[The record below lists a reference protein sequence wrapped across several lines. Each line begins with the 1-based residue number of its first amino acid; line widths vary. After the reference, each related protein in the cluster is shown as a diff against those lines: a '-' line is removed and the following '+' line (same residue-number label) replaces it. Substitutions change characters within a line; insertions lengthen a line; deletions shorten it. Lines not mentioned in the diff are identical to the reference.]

1 MCKEILPCPLC
12 GQKADTI
19 TVYVKTNHVPLF
31 KDDIEAPIVLVGCPT
46 CGIPVSHTVDYWN
59 NRPAEAAL
67 KAEIEQLKDFL
78 EKILDRGYNTC
89 ECSDAIDDIIELA
102 LQALKRKQWKE

>member
-59 NRPAEAAL
+59 NRPAEATL
-67 KAEIEQLKDFL
+67 KAKIEQLKDFL
-78 EKILDRGYNTC
+78 EKIKDRVYSTW
-89 ECSDAIDDIIELA
+89 ECSLALEEIEEIV
-102 LQALKRKQWKE
+102 LQALERK